1 MKNPVTT
8 HRSVLRLLAVMLVV
22 VIAGTLAAPAR
33 AEAVDVFLV
42 GAIASAA
49 IVVLIVIVYLI
60 VANTKG
66 SRMDDSK
73 GGPEPIKVACVESE
87 TPPRTCWAVD
97 NPEQTVSWDSVVV
110 VSQLQPQS

>member
-22 VIAGTLAAPAR
+22 IIAGTLAAPAR
-33 AEAVDVFLV
+33 AEAVDFLLV
-42 GAIASAA
+42 SAIASAA

-66 SRMDDSK
+66 SRMDDAK
-73 GGPEPIKVACVESE
+73 GPEPIKVACVESE
-87 TPPRTCWAVD
+87 TQPRTCWAVD

>member
-73 GGPEPIKVACVESE
+73 GPEPIKVACVESE
-87 TPPRTCWAVD
+87 TQPRTCWAVD

>member
-1 MKNPVTT
+1 MKHSTTT
-8 HRSVLRLLAVMLVV
+8 HRSVMRLLAVMLVV

-33 AEAVDVFLV
+33 AEAMDFFLIS
-42 GAIASAA
+42 AIASAA
-49 IVVLIVIVYLI
+49 IVVLIIIVYLV
-60 VANTKG
+60 VANAKG

-73 GGPEPIKVACVESE
+73 GPEPVKVVCVESE
-87 TPPRTCWAVD
+87 TQPRTCWAVD

>member
-1 MKNPVTT
+1 MKNPLTT
-8 HRSVLRLLAVMLVV
+8 HRSVMRLLAVMLVV

-33 AEAVDVFLV
+33 AEAVDFFL
-42 GAIASAA
+42 ISAA
-49 IVVLIVIVYLI
+49 VSAAVVVLILVVYLI

-66 SRMDDSK
+66 SRIDDTK
-73 GGPEPIKVACVESE
+73 APEPVKVACVGSE
-87 TPPRTCWAVD
+87 TQPRTCWAVD